1 VNEQTLQYFVN
12 SPNLASGRENS
23 TRLRWAILNGDY
35 DRTGGV
41 SDYTRQVAGALAA
54 AGDEVTVCAP
64 LEHHGQTGNA
74 NYRLA
79 GIRRNFG
86 VLSLRDLDRALTSML
101 PDRVLIQYVPQG
113 YGWHGMN
120 LPFCLWLFAHRRRY
134 HISVMFHEVAVVMDR
149 RKPLRHN
156 ALALVTQLMAA
167 LAARS
172 ATQIFVSIP
181 AWEKWLRS
189 LRCSLPITW
198 LPIPTNIPVTGDL
211 DAISKV
217 KRSYTQDGKLLVGH
231 FSMYGAHIP
240 ENRVAL
246 LSLILQGRGLI
257 LLLLGHGS
265 QILRERLIAAQPGL
279 AAFIHATGTLSP
291 GDLSN
296 QLSAC
301 DLMVQPYPDGIS
313 TRRTSAMACL
323 SHALPVITTA
333 GHLTEPLWREGGA
346 VLLSPVDNPEHLA
359 DQTKWLLHDTAERSR
374 LSAAGK
380 ALYEDRFALSHT
392 IAALRLTTET
402 NSHVRCEI

>member
-1 VNEQTLQYFVN
+1 MNEQTLQYFV
-12 SPNLASGRENS
+12 SSQDRASGREDS
-23 TRLRWAILNGDY
+23 DRLRWAILNGDY
-35 DRTGGV
+35 DRKGGV
-41 SDYTRQVAGALAA
+41 SDYTRQVAAALAA

-74 NYRLA
+74 DYRLTE
-79 GIRRNFG
+79 IRRKFG
-86 VLSLRDLDRALTSML
+86 VLSLRDLDRALTSIR

-120 LPFCLWLFAHRRRY
+120 LSFCLWLFAHRRRY
-134 HISVMFHEVAVVMDR
+134 HIWVMFHEVAVVMDR
-149 RKPLRHN
+149 RKPFRHN
-156 ALALVTQLMAA
+156 ALAIVTQLMAA

-189 LRCSLPITW
+189 LRCPQPITW
-198 LPIPTNIPVTGDL
+198 LPVPANIPVIGDL
-211 DAISKV
+211 DAIAKV
-217 KRSYTQDGKLLVGH
+217 KGSYTQDGKLLVGH
-231 FSMYGAHIP
+231 LGMYGTHIP
-240 ENRVAL
+240 ETRIAL

-333 GHLTEPLWREGGA
+333 GHLTEPLWRDGGA

-359 DQTKWLLHDTAERSR
+359 GQTRWLLNDAAERSR

-392 IAALRLTTET
+392 IDALRLTTGT
-402 NSHVRCEI
+402 NFQVSCEI

>member
-1 VNEQTLQYFVN
+1 MNEQTLQYFVS
-12 SPNLASGRENS
+12 SPDRVSGHEGS
-23 TRLRWAILNGDY
+23 DRLRWAILNGDY
-35 DRTGGV
+35 DREGGV
-41 SDYTRQVAGALAA
+41 SDYTRQVAAALAA

-64 LEHHGQTGNA
+64 LKHHGQTGNA

-79 GIRRNFG
+79 GIRRKFG
-86 VLSLRDLDRALTSML
+86 VLSLRDLDRALTSL
-101 PDRVLIQYVPQG
+101 RPDRVLIQYVPQS

-120 LPFCLWLFAHRRRY
+120 LPFCLWLFARRRRY
-134 HISVMFHEVAVVMDR
+134 HISVMFHEVAVVMNR
-149 RKPLRHN
+149 GKPLRHN
-156 ALALVTQLMAA
+156 ALAIVTHLMAA

-181 AWEKWLRS
+181 AWEKWLQS
-189 LRCSLPITW
+189 LRCSQPITW

-211 DAISKV
+211 DAIANA

-240 ENRVAL
+240 ETRIAL

-279 AAFIHATGTLSP
+279 ASFIHATGTLSP

-301 DLMVQPYPDGIS
+301 DLMFQPYPDGIS
-313 TRRTSAMACL
+313 TRRGSAMACL
-323 SHALPVITTA
+323 SHALPVITTI
-333 GHLTEPLWREGGA
+333 GHLTESLWRERGA
-346 VLLSPVDNPEHLA
+346 VLLSPVDDPEHLA
-359 DQTKWLLHDTAERSR
+359 VQTRLLLNDAAERSR

-380 ALYEDRFALSHT
+380 ALYEDRFALPHT
-392 IAALRLTTET
+392 IDALRLTTEN
-402 NSHVRCEI
+402 NSQVSCEI